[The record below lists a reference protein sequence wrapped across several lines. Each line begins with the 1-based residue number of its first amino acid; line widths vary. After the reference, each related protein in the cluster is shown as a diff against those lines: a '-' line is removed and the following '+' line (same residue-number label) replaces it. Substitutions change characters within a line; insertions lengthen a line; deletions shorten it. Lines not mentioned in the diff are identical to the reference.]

1 MVPLEG
7 PTAAFSTLLD
17 GSILASD
24 GRPESVVG
32 PGSSVMK
39 EWDRKYVDYVAAMR
53 KKEQEK
59 EKEQHRVHHEE
70 VRGMMLALG
79 DKMVGVAGAIHA
91 QAQPATAA
99 AIRLSESL
107 VSQTQETVTLR
118 AVVVKVGPLPEVRRV
133 EK

>member
-1 MVPLEG
+1 
-7 PTAAFSTLLD
+7 
-17 GSILASD
+17 
-24 GRPESVVG
+24 
-32 PGSSVMK
+32 MK
-39 EWDRKYVDYVAAMR
+39 EWERKYMDYVAAMR
-53 KKEQEK
+53 KEEEEK
-59 EKEQHRVHHEE
+59 AKEQHRVCHVE

-99 AIRLSESL
+99 ALRHSESL

-133 EK
+133 GK